1 MLSRVVELLTL
12 AVFSFGAPGAALS
25 QQNYPQRPITIVV
38 PFSAG
43 GPTDVLARVLGERMG
58 RTLGQQLVVENVLG
72 GGGSI
77 GTTRVARA
85 APDGYTLVMG
95 NLGTHAAAVGL
106 YKKLSYDPRT
116 DFEPIMLIGTT
127 PMVLVTKKDFPA
139 SKLSELL
146 AQAKADPGKI
156 TYGSA
161 GVGSISHL
169 AMIYFASLTKTDLR
183 HVPYRGLSQAM
194 NDLIAGQIDI
204 MFDQAVTATPQIQ
217 SGTVKPIMVAAATRT
232 KLLHNVPSSPEA
244 GLPAFET
251 TAWSALFAP
260 KATPKPILDRLVAA
274 LNEAFADEH
283 IAKRLQELG
292 SDVPPPAA
300 RTPQA
305 LGVLVSSEIDRWVPL
320 IKAAGSFAD

>member
-1 MLSRVVELLTL
+1 M
-12 AVFSFGAPGAALS
+12 
-25 QQNYPQRPITIVV
+25 
-38 PFSAG
+38 
-43 GPTDVLARVLGERMG
+43 
-58 RTLGQQLVVENVLG
+58 
-72 GGGSI
+72 
-77 GTTRVARA
+77 
-85 APDGYTLVMG
+85 
-95 NLGTHAAAVGL
+95 
-106 YKKLSYDPRT
+106 
-116 DFEPIMLIGTT
+116 
-127 PMVLVTKKDFPA
+127 TKKDFPA

-194 NDLIAGQIDI
+194 NGLIAGQIDI

-217 SGTVKPIMVAAATRT
+217 SGTVKPIMVAAATQQSCRQRALVT
-232 KLLHNVPSSPEA
+232 EA

-274 LNEAFADEH
+274 LNEAFAEEH

-305 LGVLVSSEIDRWVPL
+305 LGALVSSEIDRWVPL